1 MAMTTILAYGAA
13 LLLTLCLA
21 AWLTPRAWWRRAN
34 ARAFVVLAG
43 GTLLFGTL
51 LRTAI
56 APAPSGAPMAE
67 ALRADTPARRQ
78 LPVAGQ
84 RYRAWDNLNLR
95 AGVGVGARRLA
106 TLPAGSQVR
115 ASGRHQG
122 DWWQVSAV
130 VDGRLREGWASSL
143 WLRRADEAGSR
154 FVGTVQSHGV
164 EVQALGALGR
174 PDPHEAEGLVHRH
187 REVR

>member
-1 MAMTTILAYGAA
+1 MTTILAYGAA
-13 LLLTLCLA
+13 LLLSLCLA

-34 ARAFVVLAG
+34 ARAFAVLAG

-51 LRTAI
+51 LRMAV
-56 APAPSGAPMAE
+56 APAPAE
-67 ALRADTPARRQ
+67 APVAQLPAAAHGQ

-164 EVQALGALGR
+164 EVQTLGALGR
-174 PDPHEAEGLVHRH
+174 PDPHETEGLVHRH